1 MPPRRRPRLDAE
13 GGPGEDILQT
23 YYEKILKDFLFF
35 PFTRVVY
42 GRSNLVSRSQTTI
55 FIVGQTGC
63 LFGHICYWSEF
74 SLRDGAS
81 ADYLARIA
89 SGITLLAL
97 ALVLTLSTMH
107 IADREAGVT

>member
-23 YYEKILKDFLFF
+23 YYEKILKDFLFL

-55 FIVGQTGC
+55 FIVGASSAT
-63 LFGHICYWSEF
+63 YVT
-74 SLRDGAS
+74 GAS
-81 ADYLARIA
+81 F
-89 SGITLLAL
+89 
-97 ALVLTLSTMH
+97 H
-107 IADREAGVT
+107 